1 MKEQREEA
9 IKLITAESG
18 NERKHRTKEKYREGN
33 PKHTHKKKD
42 IRKICDCAIR
52 QKKLRP
58 ITNRK
63 KG

>member
-33 PKHTHKKKD
+33 PTHTHKK
-42 IRKICDCAIR
+42 
-52 QKKLRP
+52 
-58 ITNRK
+58 RK
-63 KG
+63 K